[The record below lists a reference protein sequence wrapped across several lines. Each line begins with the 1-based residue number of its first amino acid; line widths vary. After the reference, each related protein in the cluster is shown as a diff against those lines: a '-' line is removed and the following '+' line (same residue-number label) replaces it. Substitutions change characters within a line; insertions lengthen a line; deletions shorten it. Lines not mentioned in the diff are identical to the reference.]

1 MSYERRKPPIK
12 LMVDIDTF
20 NSMNEFLT
28 IIVNKGDEAYTE
40 KASRMKDKLLRYSVP
55 RTDEN
60 GETTIDIRF
69 FINEASD
76 LLTMFVN
83 NLNKEQTENNYYET
97 LIDNRKIK
105 REE

>member
-1 MSYERRKPPIK
+1 M
-12 LMVDIDTF
+12 
-20 NSMNEFLT
+20 
-28 IIVNKGDEAYTE
+28 
-40 KASRMKDKLLRYSVP
+40 

-83 NLNKEQTENNYYET
+83 NLNKEQTENNYYEA
-97 LIDNRKIK
+97 LLDNRKIK